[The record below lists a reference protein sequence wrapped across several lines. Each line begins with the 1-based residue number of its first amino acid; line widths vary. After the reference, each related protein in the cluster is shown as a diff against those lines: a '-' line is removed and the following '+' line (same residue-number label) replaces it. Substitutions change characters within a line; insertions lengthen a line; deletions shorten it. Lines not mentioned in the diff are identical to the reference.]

1 MPVRA
6 VLVTL
11 KLIAAAFLFA
21 DIVAAADVAIVTQ
34 KGRSFSLSALEIVRG
49 GVVRFNN
56 DDKFVHQIYVDSP
69 AMSFESDEQPP
80 GTSVSI
86 SFPKP
91 GTFEVRCHIHPKML
105 LKVDAR

>member
-6 VLVTL
+6 ALVTL
-11 KLIAAAFLFA
+11 TLFIVAFLVEGV
-21 DIVAAADVAIVTQ
+21 VAAADVALVTQ
-34 KGRSFSLSALEIVRG
+34 KGRAFSLTALEIVRG
-49 GVVRFNN
+49 GVVRFVN

-86 SFPKP
+86 SFPHA

-105 LKVDAR
+105 LKVEAH